1 MSLSSC
7 TPRNA
12 QADPIRVVAQF
23 ELADP
28 PSDPISA
35 VRFAPNSPT
44 RLLVSS
50 WDKHVYLYD
59 IANPSAASLV
69 RKVEHRA
76 PVLDVCFGADDDTA
90 FSAGLDWD
98 VNKINLTTGEKTV
111 LSTHTKAVKSL
122 AWSTKH
128 SLLVSA
134 SWDSTLH
141 VHLLDPDNHHCISH
155 APSTIQ
161 LPSRS
166 FSISMTDSK
175 LVVAMASRQIAIYD
189 LSALRLLTQQ
199 SAPSHET
206 SGENV
211 LQVEPW
217 QMRES
222 SLKFMTRNVSC
233 MPNDQGYA
241 CSSIEG
247 RVGVEWFDAS
257 PESQS
262 RKYAFKCHRQTEADV
277 DVVYPVNALAYHP
290 VHQGTFA
297 SGGGD
302 GFVVLWDGVTK
313 RRIRQY
319 QAYPASVAALA
330 WSSDGK
336 YLAVGVSPGF
346 EEGKEDME
354 GPNHVFVRQLGEN
367 EAKGKGAK

>member
-1 MSLSSC
+1 M
-7 TPRNA
+7 N
-12 QADPIRVVAQF
+12 
-23 ELADP
+23 P
-28 PSDPISA
+28 PTDPISA

-50 WDKHVYLYD
+50 WDKNIYLYD
-59 IANPSAASLV
+59 TKDGPNGRLIQQIP
-69 RKVEHRA
+69 HRA
-76 PVLDVCFGADDDTA
+76 AVLDVCFGADDNTA
-90 FSAGLDWD
+90 FTGGLDWD
-98 VNKINLTTGEKTV
+98 VNKVNLETGEKTV
-111 LSTHTKAVKSL
+111 LSSHQKGVKSV
-122 AWSTKH
+122 AYSARH
-128 SLLVSA
+128 AILVSA

-141 VHLLDPDNHHCISH
+141 IHMLDHHHNLSH

-166 FSISMTDSK
+166 FSISLTDTK
-175 LVVAMASRQIAIYD
+175 LVVAMASRQMAIYD
-189 LSALRLLTQQ
+189 LAALKMLTSQA
-199 SAPSHET
+199 APSEESH
-206 SGENV
+206 GENI
-211 LQVEPW
+211 LQIEPW

-222 SLKFMTRNVSC
+222 SLKFMTRMVSC

-241 CSSIEG
+241 SSSIEG
-247 RVGVEWFDAS
+247 RVGVEWFDPS
-257 PESQS
+257 PESQA

-290 VHQGTFA
+290 VHQGSFA

-302 GFVVLWDGVTK
+302 GFVILWDGMTK

-319 QAYPASVAALA
+319 QQYPASVASMS

-346 EEGKEDME
+346 EDGKEDME
-354 GPNHVFVRQLGEN
+354 GANMVFIRELGEN